1 MKIAYLTG
9 EYPRATDTF
18 IQREVFNLRKQ
29 GLEVRTY
36 SIRKPSGDHL
46 VGEEQKAERAR
57 TDYLLPVNP
66 LLLVWAHLFWL
77 LRQPANY
84 IKAIKLTWQTSQPG
98 IKGGMFQ
105 VFYFWEA
112 GILAYKL
119 RQNSIDH
126 LHNHIA
132 NSSCTVA
139 MLAATISGGTFSFTL
154 HGPHIFFEPH
164 RWRLDEKI
172 RQAQFVSCISHFC
185 RSQAMLFVSPDHW
198 AKLKIIHCGV
208 EPDLFTPVQHEG
220 SGDRLLY
227 VGRLAAMKGLPVLF
241 ESLSKLR
248 QKYSNVHLTVVGD
261 GGERRDIEAIAQQL
275 GVADLIDFVGYKS
288 QTEVREYLQQTDIFV
303 LPSFAEGVPVVL
315 MEAMAAGVPV
325 VTTRIAGVPE
335 LVEQGE
341 SGWLV
346 PPGDVEALVDGLS
359 QLIESPALR
368 NQYGKAG
375 HAKVAAEFNII
386 TEARKLGDIFRQ
398 EVSSAVSADPVPAA
412 IVEQTEPSILQQ

>member
-29 GLEVRTY
+29 GLEVHTY
-36 SIRKPSGDHL
+36 SIRKPGGDHL
-46 VGEEQKAERAR
+46 VGEEQKAEHAR

-66 LLLVWAHLFWL
+66 LLLIWAHVFWL

-84 IKAIKLTWQTSQPG
+84 FKAIKLAWQTSQPG
-98 IKGGMFQ
+98 IKGGLFQ
-105 VFYFWEA
+105 VFYFLEA
-112 GILAYKL
+112 GVLAYKL
-119 RQNSIDH
+119 RQNGIDH

-139 MLAATISGGTFSFTL
+139 MLAAAIAGGTFSFTL

-172 RQAQFVSCISHFC
+172 RQALFVSCISHFC
-185 RSQAMLFVSPDHW
+185 RSQAMLFVSPEHW
-198 AKLKIIHCGV
+198 PKLKIIHCGV

-220 SGDRLLY
+220 LGDRLLY

-241 ESLSKLR
+241 EGLSKLR
-248 QKYSNVHLTVVGD
+248 QRYPSVRLTVVGD
-261 GGERRDIEAIAQQL
+261 GSERQAIEAIAQQL
-275 GVADLIDFVGYKS
+275 QVADLIDFVGYKS
-288 QTEVREYLQQTDIFV
+288 QTEVREYLQQMDIFV

-335 LVEQGE
+335 LVEHGQ

-346 PPGDVEALVDGLS
+346 PPGDVDALVDGLA
-359 QLIESPALR
+359 QLIENPTLR
-368 NQYGKAG
+368 NRYGQAG
-375 HAKVAAEFNII
+375 HAKVRTEFNVE
-386 TEARKLGDIFRQ
+386 TEALKLKEIFLRTVTPTAPSASAPLPTVDSA
-398 EVSSAVSADPVPAA
+398 ESS
-412 IVEQTEPSILQQ
+412 LL